1 MNRNLRSEA
10 IQLSEAEPDLLEAVS
25 TLDFAGRENWDSV
38 VSLYN
43 LSAVEP
49 LLMEVAEA
57 LNEAYALQEPV
68 KKLLDKHRFLA
79 LSRAPLK
86 QRLAVLWK
94 LVEQDPTIGSWE
106 TDASEMERARLREME
121 VEARDAVKHVDAPG
135 MNAIAEELEHGKWI
149 EAISQQFKAAI
160 AQSAREIT
168 RRDARAQVEIVA
180 AALQTALAESALER
194 GRQLKNSMGR
204 FAGSGRS
211 RRLLIPSRS
220 AQPDAPLDRR
230 GKREG
235 GHAAKAGE
243 GSRLLP
249 PVTRR

>member
-1 MNRNLRSEA
+1 
-10 IQLSEAEPDLLEAVS
+10 
-25 TLDFAGRENWDSV
+25 
-38 VSLYN
+38 
-43 LSAVEP
+43 
-49 LLMEVAEA
+49 MEVAEA

-121 VEARDAVKHVDAPG
+121 VEARDAVKHVDAPS

-168 RRDARAQVEIVA
+168 RR
-180 AALQTALAESALER
+180 TR
-194 GRQLKNSMGR
+194 GR
-204 FAGSGRS
+204 RS
-211 RRLLIPSRS
+211 KSWRRPCKR
-220 AQPDAPLDRR
+220 PLPNRR
-230 GKREG
+230 WNGPASSKLNGTICRKR
-235 GHAAKAGE
+235 
-243 GSRLLP
+243 P
-249 PVTRR
+249 I